1 VSPQDARRAIRGL
14 YAVTPDTD
22 DTPALVR
29 EVAAAIAGGA
39 TLVQY
44 RNKIAAR
51 DLRLEQASALKSLCR
66 ERGALLIVNDSIDV
80 ARAVDADGVHLGRD
94 DGPAAPARAA
104 LGLDKIVGISCYRS
118 LETAQ
123 AALAAGADYVAFG
136 SFFPS
141 SVKPGAVRA
150 PLELLTQARQTLA
163 APIVAIGG
171 ITAENGGAL
180 VRAGADAL
188 AVISAVFAME
198 DVEAAARAF
207 APLFEAPR

>member
-1 VSPQDARRAIRGL
+1 VSSQTARRAICGL

-29 EVAAAIAGGA
+29 KVAAAIAGGA

-44 RNKIAAR
+44 RNKIAGPE
-51 DLRLEQASALKSLCR
+51 LRLEQASALKSLCR

-94 DGPAAPARAA
+94 DGPVAPAREA
-104 LGLDKIVGISCYRS
+104 LGPGKVIGISCYRS

-150 PLELLTQARQTLA
+150 PLELLTQARRTTT

-171 ITAENGGAL
+171 ITAKNGGAL

-188 AVISAVFAME
+188 AVISAVFAVD
-198 DVEAAARAF
+198 DVESAARAF
-207 APLFEAPR
+207 GPLFETAR